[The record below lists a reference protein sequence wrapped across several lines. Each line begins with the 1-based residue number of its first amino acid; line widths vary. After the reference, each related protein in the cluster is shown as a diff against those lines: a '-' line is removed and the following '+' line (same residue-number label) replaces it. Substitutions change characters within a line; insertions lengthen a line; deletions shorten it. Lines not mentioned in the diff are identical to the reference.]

1 MLIRFANLQWRALL
15 IKYIQKSLRLFL
27 ILLSSSLFLNPSI
40 HAQDVFEIDYSSAS
54 ASKRTDDHSFP
65 TLDLIEKYKG
75 EEKKGVLYLNAEQ
88 RESYRVYFCK
98 ELLCDQK
105 EQPLN
110 PEHLGPKSLI
120 KPFSNTDQ
128 QKQTN
133 LQRGLAI
140 YVMNAKGEIWLSF
153 DSKDHYFHHS
163 TLLAGQPI
171 AAAGEM
177 IIFQGK
183 LYAINNQSG
192 HYQPPPI
199 VLKRVL
205 SVLENKGVSIK
216 GVLVKKYGADF

>member
-1 MLIRFANLQWRALL
+1 MLIRLANLQWRALL
-15 IKYIQKSLRLFL
+15 IKYIQKSLRYFL
-27 ILLSSSLFLNPSI
+27 IFLSLSLFLKPSI
-40 HAQDVFEIDYSSAS
+40 YAQDIFEIDDSSAS
-54 ASKRTDDHSFP
+54 ASKRTNDHRFP
-65 TLDLIEKYKG
+65 TLGLVEKYKG

-98 ELLCDQK
+98 GLLCDHK
-105 EQPLN
+105 EQLLN
-110 PEHLGPKSLI
+110 PKYPGPKSLT
-120 KPFSNTDQ
+120 KPFANTDQ
-128 QKQTN
+128 QKTN
-133 LQRGLAI
+133 NTQRGLAI
-140 YVMNAKGEIWLSF
+140 YVMNARGEIWLSF

-199 VLKRVL
+199 ILKRVL
-205 SVLENKGVSIK
+205 SVLENKGVDIK
-216 GVLVKKYGADF
+216 DVLVKKYGADF